1 MAVDFLLCDLF
12 NLAVSMLGYVVL
24 NGMMIDEL

>member
-1 MAVDFLLCDLF
+1 MAADFLLCDLF
-12 NLAVSMLGYVVL
+12 NLAVSISGYIVL